1 MTESSEPLDSVALLY
16 AEHSRELR
24 IFLLGVLR
32 DPDLAAEALQA
43 TFVKVLEFSQTANP
57 ETFKGWLFKVALNEA
72 LGIKRLQKRDR
83 QLTEKPVWRP
93 SETHNQPDE
102 TVLHQETI
110 EQVRGQLQKLAPELR
125 EVVHLRIFEDL
136 TFAAIADKLNLPLG
150 TVLTRMRTALKKL
163 SERLNR
169 DE

>member
-1 MTESSEPLDSVALLY
+1 MTESSEPLDSAALLY
-16 AEHSRELR
+16 AEHSDELR
-24 IFLLGVLR
+24 TFLLGVLR
-32 DPDLAAEALQA
+32 NPDLAAEALQA
-43 TFVKVLEFSQTANP
+43 TFVKVLEFSQTAKP

-93 SETHNQPDE
+93 SETHKQPDE

-110 EQVRGQLQKLAPELR
+110 EQVRGQLQQLSPELR
-125 EVVHLRIFEDL
+125 EIVHLRIFEDL

>member
-1 MTESSEPLDSVALLY
+1 VTESSEPLDSAALLY
-16 AEHSRELR
+16 AEHSHELR
-24 IFLLGVLR
+24 TFLLGVLR
-32 DPDLAAEALQA
+32 DPDLAAEALQG

-102 TVLHQETI
+102 RLLHRETI
-110 EQVRGQLQKLAPELR
+110 EQVRGQLHQLSPELR